1 VVEAKQRERGEAALN
16 ARDRSHLQRAT
27 AVDANGCALLH
38 PAAGRAEHISIEGS
52 DPQAALQW
60 IVRRLA
66 ELGIETYGLDLTRAY
81 FAIPVARII
90 APALQ
95 AEPSGIV
102 TSRLSGMIA
111 QTGGGAAHT
120 GGIPLI

>member
-1 VVEAKQRERGEAALN
+1 VVEAKRRERGETALN
-16 ARDRSHLQRAT
+16 ERDRSHLQRAT
-27 AVDANGCALLH
+27 AINADSCAMLH
-38 PAAGRAEHISIEGS
+38 PASGEVEHLPIDAP
-52 DPQAALQW
+52 DPQDALQL

-66 ELGIETYGLDLTRAY
+66 ERGIATYALDLTRPHLG
-81 FAIPVARII
+81 IPVARIM
-90 APALQ
+90 APGLQ
-95 AEPSGIV
+95 AEPSAIV